1 MKLIKINATAAAPAL
16 PLVMRAPLPWWTAGW
31 WKNNKIIRKRKE
43 EAQCSIYAVFAVD
56 NMTRAQ
62 VIQRAASP
70 PPGTPWSEVSED
82 FECHLCNVGKEFFEE
97 A

>member
-1 MKLIKINATAAAPAL
+1 MA
-16 PLVMRAPLPWWTAGW
+16 
-31 WKNNKIIRKRKE
+31 
-43 EAQCSIYAVFAVD
+43 
-56 NMTRAQ
+56 RAQ
-62 VIQRAASP
+62 VTRKAASP

>member
-1 MKLIKINATAAAPAL
+1 
-16 PLVMRAPLPWWTAGW
+16 
-31 WKNNKIIRKRKE
+31 
-43 EAQCSIYAVFAVD
+43 
-56 NMTRAQ
+56 MTRAQ

-70 PPGTPWSEVSED
+70 PPGTPMSEVSED

>member
-1 MKLIKINATAAAPAL
+1 
-16 PLVMRAPLPWWTAGW
+16 
-31 WKNNKIIRKRKE
+31 
-43 EAQCSIYAVFAVD
+43 
-56 NMTRAQ
+56 MTRAQ

-70 PPGTPWSEVSED
+70 PGTPWSEVPED